1 MSELSYLEK
10 LLDGV
15 EVKWLPLGNVAEI
28 YGGLTGKSKSD
39 FENGNARY
47 VSYKKIFGYLDVNDY
62 PTDYVYISE
71 GERQNKVRYGDV
83 LFTGS
88 SEIADEAGMSS
99 AVTVHFEE
107 SVYLNSFSFGIR
119 FSNSIKIKPEF
130 AKYLFRTH
138 FMRSE
143 IAKTAS
149 GVTRFN
155 ISKSRFKKILV
166 PIICPNDPEKSLA
179 IQSEIVRILD
189 KFSALTAELTAELS
203 MRKKQYNYYRDQL
216 LSFDEE
222 QEKPIYLEKL
232 LDGVEV
238 EWKTLKDVCDFKNGF
253 AFKSSLFKETGL
265 PIVRITNIDGFN
277 VNLDEVKYFSLNDY
291 KEDLS
296 SFEVSMGNILI
307 AMSGATT
314 GKVGIYKKEIKCY
327 LNQRVGKFIP
337 KENILNNNY
346 LYHFLLLNTET
357 IYILAGGG
365 AQPNLSS
372 NALMS
377 KLLIPIPCPGNPEKS
392 LAIQSEIV
400 RILDKFDTLTNSITE
415 GLPREIELRQKQ
427 YEYYRDLLFSFPK
440 PETVSN

>member
-15 EVKWLPLGNVAEI
+15 EV
-28 YGGLTGKSKSD
+28 
-39 FENGNARY
+39 
-47 VSYKKIFGYLDVNDY
+47 
-62 PTDYVYISE
+62 
-71 GERQNKVRYGDV
+71 
-83 LFTGS
+83 
-88 SEIADEAGMSS
+88 
-99 AVTVHFEE
+99 
-107 SVYLNSFSFGIR
+107 
-119 FSNSIKIKPEF
+119 
-130 AKYLFRTH
+130 
-138 FMRSE
+138 
-143 IAKTAS
+143 
-149 GVTRFN
+149 
-155 ISKSRFKKILV
+155 
-166 PIICPNDPEKSLA
+166 
-179 IQSEIVRILD
+179 
-189 KFSALTAELTAELS
+189 
-203 MRKKQYNYYRDQL
+203 
-216 LSFDEE
+216 
-222 QEKPIYLEKL
+222 
-232 LDGVEV
+232 
-238 EWKTLKDVCDFKNGF
+238 EWKPLKDVCDFKNGF

-277 VNLDEVKYFSLNDY
+277 VDLDEVKYFSLNDY

-314 GKVGIYKKEIKCY
+314 GKVGIYKKGTKCY

-377 KLLIPIPCPGNPEKS
+377 KLLIPIPCPDNPEKSLAIQSEIVRILDKFTALTAELTAELNMRKKQYNYYRDQLLSFDEEQEKPIYLEKLLDGVEVEWLPLSDLARIRNGKDHKSLSEGEFPVYGSGGIMRYVDTYAYNKPSVLIPRKGSLGNLFFIDVPFWTVDTIFYTEIDEAQIRPKYLYYFLSTVGLGEMNQAGGVPSQTQSVLNKLKIPIPCPDNPEKS

-440 PETVSN
+440 PETASN